1 MARPIKKGLDYFPLD
16 VFLTGSVED
25 VECVYGAIGVYVI
38 ISLWKRIYA
47 QSYYYKYDGRAPF
60 KCSKEFGNQLELCF
74 PKKNKLNYEIFDEIV
89 RTAVELGVFD
99 KDMFERYSILTSKT
113 IQENYL
119 AAKRK
124 DAAELIDERYLLI
137 NVPQNRVF
145 VAKTPISVAKTPIN
159 TETIPQSKVK
169 ESRVDKI
176 IVDKRR
182 EKETARPC
190 GTYKHI
196 LLTDKQYEDLTSEFG
211 DKAVDDYISRVD
223 EYCESSGKTYSNYA
237 ATISR
242 WIKADR
248 EKEKRESKFNNSKFN
263 NYQSEN
269 DYENLEER
277 LLDNL
282 LKEDGE

>member
-1 MARPIKKGLDYFPLD
+1 MGRHVKVGLDYFFFD
-16 VFLTGSVED
+16 VYSDNKLKLIEAEFGLKGF
-25 VECVYGAIGVYVI
+25 AVI
-38 ISLWKRIYA
+38 VKLWQKIYA
-47 QSYYYKYDGRAPF
+47 ERGYY
-60 KCSKEFGNQLELCF
+60 CEFDEEVALLFADSVRLSESAVS
-74 PKKNKLNYEIFDEIV
+74 EIV
-89 RTAVELGVFD
+89 RAAIKRGIFD
-99 KDMFERYSILTSKT
+99 GKLYDKYKILTSHG
-113 IQENYL
+113 IQ
-119 AAKRK
+119 KRYMDGTDK
-124 DAAELIDERYLLI
+124 RVRVDVDKRYLLLSEPEI
-137 NVPQNRVF
+137 NENVHINGISDNINAISDGRNTQSRVD
-145 VAKTPISVAKTPIN
+145 K
-159 TETIPQSKVK
+159 
-169 ESRVDKI
+169 SRVDKI

-182 EKETARPC
+182 EKETARPR

-277 LLDNL
+277 LLDNI
-282 LKEDGE
+282 LKEAGE

>member
-1 MARPIKKGLDYFPLD
+1 MGRHVKVGLDYFFFD
-16 VFLTGSVED
+16 VYSDNKLKLIEADFGLKGF
-25 VECVYGAIGVYVI
+25 AVI
-38 ISLWKRIYA
+38 VKLWQKIYA
-47 QSYYYKYDGRAPF
+47 ERGYY
-60 KCSKEFGNQLELCF
+60 CEFDEDAALLFADSVRLG
-74 PKKNKLNYEIFDEIV
+74 KNAVSEIV
-89 RTAVELGVFD
+89 RAAIKRGIFDGELYD
-99 KDMFERYSILTSKT
+99 KYKILTSHG
-113 IQENYL
+113 IQ
-119 AAKRK
+119 KRYM
-124 DAAELIDERYLLI
+124 DATDKRVRVDVDKRYLLLSEPEI
-137 NVPQNRVF
+137 NENVHINGISDNINAISDGRNTQSRVD
-145 VAKTPISVAKTPIN
+145 K
-159 TETIPQSKVK
+159 
-169 ESRVDKI
+169 SRVDKI

-182 EKETARPC
+182 EKETARPR

-269 DYENLEER
+269 DYADLEER
-277 LLDNL
+277 LLAYSL
-282 LKEDGE
+282 MEDGE